1 MNKKNLLNFLN
12 SHEQVS
18 LKDYEFAELDIRKI
32 VEKSY
37 IKYMY
42 RYNFSLQ
49 DGGILIENKY
59 PILVLRDY
67 KTKQT
72 ISINADKCFIFWK
85 PKKATSKREFME
97 SLLKNLDKIAIKK
110 NV

>member
-1 MNKKNLLNFLN
+1 MNKKDLLKFLN

-18 LKDYEFAELDIRKI
+18 LKNYNFAELDIKDI
-32 VEKSY
+32 KEKSY

-42 RYNFSLQ
+42 KYNYSLQ
-49 DGGILIENKY
+49 DGGILIRNKY

-67 KTKQT
+67 KTKQE

-85 PKKATSKREFME
+85 AKKVMSQREFYE
-97 SLLKNLDKIAIKK
+97 GLLKNLENMSIKK